1 MGLLPRKSAVPEL
14 PETRSAFEELL
25 KVILEEIAAF
35 KARFPEE
42 TAGFWDKVQSI
53 VVERVQGFS
62 AESLKAAF
70 ISDVMNLVKSGK
82 GPAPHD
88 PTELA

>member
-1 MGLLPRKSAVPEL
+1 MALFPKKSAVAEL
-14 PETRSAFEELL
+14 PETRTAFEELL
-25 KVILEEIAAF
+25 AVILAEIAEF
-35 KARFPEE
+35 KSRFPEE

-53 VVERVQGFS
+53 VVEKVQGFS